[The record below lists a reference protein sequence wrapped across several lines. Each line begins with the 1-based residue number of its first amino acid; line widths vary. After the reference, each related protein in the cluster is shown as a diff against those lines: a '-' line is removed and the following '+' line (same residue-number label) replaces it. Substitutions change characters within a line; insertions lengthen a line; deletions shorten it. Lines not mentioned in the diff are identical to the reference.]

1 MGFKAVI
8 LIIILTFLLVLG
20 AYGIEK
26 SLDRLSEKSSVDSS
40 NSDSVDSITG
50 NSTGLENTGATS
62 ETSTTTNSS
71 TNTTPDSTDM
81 DNTTSTNTTSESSN
95 TTNSTDSDTG
105 PETHVIS
112 MTSAGFSPATLTIS
126 IGDTV
131 VFVNDD
137 SSQHWPASYRHPT
150 HTDYPGSGISKCGSS
165 EEDTI
170 FDSCGG
176 ISIGESYQF
185 QFNEI
190 GLWEYHDHL
199 KPGLTGVME
208 VL

>member
-8 LIIILTFLLVLG
+8 LIIVLTFLLVLG

-26 SLDRLSEKSSVDSS
+26 SLDRLSEKSSIDSS
-40 NSDSVDSITG
+40 NSDSVDSIIG

-62 ETSTTTNSS
+62 ETST
-71 TNTTPDSTDM
+71 NTTPDSTDM
-81 DNTTSTNTTSESSN
+81 DNAISTNTTSESSN

-105 PETHVIS
+105 PETYIIS

-131 VFVNDD
+131 VFVNYD

-150 HTDYPGSGISKCGSS
+150 HTDYPGSGISKCESS

-199 KPGLTGVME
+199 KPGLTGVVE

>member
-40 NSDSVDSITG
+40 NSDSVDSING

-62 ETSTTTNSS
+62 ESSNTTNS
-71 TNTTPDSTDM
+71 
-81 DNTTSTNTTSESSN
+81 TSESSN

-150 HTDYPGSGISKCGSS
+150 HTDYPGSGISTCGSS

-199 KPGLTGVME
+199 KPGLTGVVE